1 MAFFNSKTPKR
12 TSLWSNSK
20 QIRKFWL
27 GKLTKEVRQSLKK
40 NNPDFKTTVTY
51 VDSQGKKRFHGT
63 KSLRST
69 QNLGFKKNQ
78 CVCWWALCFLWH
90 IDNPRAFTVICNQGH
105 ILVNFLSRWPRT
117 FCPTW
122 RMNFNN
128 LLPSAGNMQPRN
140 SRPCGMRPKALAT
153 PGTMQ
158 SFGMWHDICWGQKAF
173 VYHQNGNGLFHLIC
187 ELRTMG
193 LVQKR
198 VIDLALAKY
207 RSIIWWRMAIFLFQ
221 RAPKMDPTKSPKKVL
236 KLEFL
241 GKLMGL
247 GGVHLADRW
256 NRKIANEGGCNKA
269 PYLRFGLCFTLPI
282 TLCSAKPWHDP
293 FMG

>member
-12 TSLWSNSK
+12 ASLWSNSK

-27 GKLTKEVRQSLKK
+27 GKLTKEIRQSLKK

-69 QNLGFKKNQ
+69 QNLGLKKS

-90 IDNPRAFTVICNQGH
+90 IDNPRAFTFICNQGH

-122 RMNFNN
+122 RMNSNN
-128 LLPSAGNMQPRN
+128 LLPSAGKMQPRN

-187 ELRTMG
+187 ELRTIG

-207 RSIIWWRMAIFLFQ
+207 RSIVWWRRLQQSSLFEVWFMLYLANHFMFSETLKWPIYGINLELTKRHTTIPIWSRVPSNVHMASLF
-221 RAPKMDPTKSPKKVL
+221 
-236 KLEFL
+236 
-241 GKLMGL
+241 
-247 GGVHLADRW
+247 
-256 NRKIANEGGCNKA
+256 
-269 PYLRFGLCFTLPI
+269 
-282 TLCSAKPWHDP
+282 
-293 FMG
+293 